1 MPDDLIAPG
10 FATDTTLT
18 SGPRSGQLV
27 RNEAIDIAQGLVP
40 GEPIPVDVINHELYK
55 TQQWLADAGRGVY
68 GDGSDG
74 SASISGGTTT
84 LDHDMYYD
92 DLTITSS
99 GVLDPGGFRV
109 FVRGLLTIE
118 AGGVIRRNGNAGG
131 TPVDNI
137 TGGTAGAALAS
148 GSLGGSGQGGAGG
161 NSSTAGSA
169 GSNVNNGAGGNGGNG
184 GASNDTS
191 SDASEAG
198 GSGGDVAYP
207 QGVADATTG
216 SGIRHLACAL
226 GVQYAPLTGEV
237 TLLRGGAGGG
247 GGGGGDTGTGG
258 GGGSGG
264 GVLVIF
270 AYRCHNDG
278 TITAIG
284 GAGGAGFGGP
294 DADGNG
300 GGGGGGGGL
309 IYLVTRALTGSGTIS
324 VAGGAGGSGPLL
336 GADGVAGDAGALIQL
351 AA

>member
-74 SASISGGTTT
+74 SESISGGTTT
-84 LDHDMYYD
+84 LTRDMYYE

-99 GVLDPGGFRV
+99 GVLQPAGFRV

-118 AGGVIRRNGNAGG
+118 AGGIIRRNGNAGG
-131 TPVDNI
+131 TPGNNI
-137 TGGTAGAALAS
+137 TGGTAGAALAA
-148 GSLGGSGQGGAGG
+148 GSLGGSGAGGAGG
-161 NSSTAGSA
+161 DSSTAGTGGGA
-169 GSNVNNGAGGNGGNG
+169 VGSGVGGNGGAG

-191 SDASEAG
+191 TDASEAG
-198 GSGGDVAYP
+198 GAGGTSSGAG
-207 QGVADATTG
+207 GVGPNGVRDFGAARGYIVNG
-216 SGIRHLACAL
+216 SGT
-226 GVQYAPLTGEV
+226 VV
-237 TLLRGGAGGG
+237 LLQGGAGGG

-270 AYRCHNDG
+270 AYRCDNNG

-336 GADGVAGDAGALIQL
+336 GADGATGSAGVAITLTA
-351 AA
+351 